1 MNPLSAYRIHFS
13 VVISKYGDP
22 VHDDGMKLTQMYKRR
37 VAPLFDVIDKQWK
50 AYKNKPCVL
59 QGLVG
64 LCVSSKIKPNVVDI
78 FIEDQYPELEEDEGG
93 GQGHKERFKCTININ
108 FVMHITSESEEG
120 ARGLANQEI
129 TEIVDNMDCD
139 LCEYADDFGYNGI
152 SEVTCL
158 GKVNK

>member
-1 MNPLSAYRIHFS
+1 MNPLSTYQIHFS
-13 VVISKYGDP
+13 VVITKYGDP

-37 VAPLFDVIDKQWK
+37 VAPVFSIIDEQWK

-64 LCVSSKIKPNVVDI
+64 LCVSSKIKPKVVDI
-78 FIEDQYPELEEDEGG
+78 FIEDQYPEDEEGEGG
-93 GQGHKERFKCTININ
+93 GDGHKERFCGTININ
-108 FVMHITSESEEG
+108 FVMHIVSESEQ
-120 ARGLANQEI
+120 AAKDSANKQIE
-129 TEIVDNMDCD
+129 EIVDNMDCD

-158 GKVNK
+158 ENTK